1 MDVKG
6 FVLCK
11 ILMICCLA
19 VGGTVD
25 NLNVVASVL
34 SILIGIIGI
43 VKGRYLII
51 EIIVQVK
58 NRKIGSDKSCMDVS
72 SSLNDYGD
80 GGNKQ
85 IDVMGGGLANN

>member
-1 MDVKG
+1 MDLKG

-43 VKGRYLII
+43 VKGKYLVI
-51 EIIVQVK
+51 EIIERVK
-58 NRKIGSDKSCMDVS
+58 NRKIGDKSSMDVS
-72 SSLNDYGD
+72 SSLNDDGD
-80 GGNKQ
+80 GDNKQ
-85 IDVMGGGLANN
+85 IDVKGGGIANN